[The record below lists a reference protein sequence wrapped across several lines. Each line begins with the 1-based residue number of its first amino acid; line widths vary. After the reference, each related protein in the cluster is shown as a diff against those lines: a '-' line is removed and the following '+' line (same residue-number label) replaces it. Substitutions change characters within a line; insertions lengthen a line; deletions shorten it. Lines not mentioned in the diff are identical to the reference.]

1 DFSSGM
7 PNCAVADLEIY
18 YGTNTLRAATYGRST
33 WESDLYSSVAA
44 GPVASFTAD
53 NVNICVGQ
61 SVQFTSTSTGNP
73 TSYSWAFSGG
83 TPATSTDQN
92 PSVVYNTAGTYNV
105 SLTATNATGSNT
117 STQTAFITVT
127 GSSTNTL
134 PVSEGFTGS
143 TFPPTAPATWSVV
156 NTDAGATTW
165 TNSTTVGVA
174 PTAGNSMFFDNYN
187 FDDSGNSDEVRLPKL
202 NFTGYSAA
210 QMTFHVAYAPFT
222 QNGTIFADGLQ
233 VLASS
238 DCGTTWDIVYDKSG
252 NTVATGNLPT
262 VAAVTTQF
270 TPTAAQWRQET
281 IDLTSYV
288 GQSNVIIA
296 FKNMAAYGNRL
307 FIDNINLTGTSAPT
321 APTASFTASPTG
333 SSCIGQ
339 SVQFTSTSTNNP
351 TSYSWSFP
359 SGTPATSTSAT
370 PAVTWSTA
378 GTYTVSLTA
387 TNANG
392 SNTTTQSFV
401 VNANPTVT
409 QGALSAVCATTS
421 PFALTG
427 GSPAGGTYSGTGVTS
442 GSFNPSVAGPGS
454 TTITYTYSQ
463 NGCAGTATTPI
474 TVNAAPSIVSTT
486 PASACG
492 SASLTLGASA
502 SAGTVSWYAAASG
515 GTALATGTSYTTGV
529 LSATTTFYAETS
541 SGGCNSTRVAVQAT
555 INPNPTVNAPSQQNF
570 CTGQT
575 STLIS
580 FTGSSSSSTYAW
592 TNNNTTIGLAASGT
606 GNIAAFTP
614 NVAGIST
621 ITVTPTLNG
630 CVGSPQSFQ
639 ITVNQSPTVTQSP
652 LNQICVYG
660 SPFTLSS
667 GSPAGGTYSGAG
679 VSAGSFNPA
688 TAGVGTFPIT
698 YSYAQNGCTGTAVAN
713 ITVSACASIEEQ
725 TEQTLLL
732 YPNPT
737 STILTVEGSDL
748 VRYTTLEL
756 YDATGRVVQE
766 WKVNKDKMSLDL
778 SKYAVGSYSLHFIG
792 VDNERIERVE
802 IIK

>member
-1 DFSSGM
+1 
-7 PNCAVADLEIY
+7 
-18 YGTNTLRAATYGRST
+18 
-33 WESDLYSSVAA
+33 
-44 GPVASFTAD
+44 
-53 NVNICVGQ
+53 
-61 SVQFTSTSTGNP
+61 
-73 TSYSWAFSGG
+73 
-83 TPATSTDQN
+83 
-92 PSVVYNTAGTYNV
+92 
-105 SLTATNATGSNT
+105 
-117 STQTAFITVT
+117 
-127 GSSTNTL
+127 
-134 PVSEGFTGS
+134 
-143 TFPPTAPATWSVV
+143 
-156 NTDAGATTW
+156 
-165 TNSTTVGVA
+165 
-174 PTAGNSMFFDNYN
+174 
-187 FDDSGNSDEVRLPKL
+187 
-202 NFTGYSAA
+202 
-210 QMTFHVAYAPFT
+210 
-222 QNGTIFADGLQ
+222 
-233 VLASS
+233 
-238 DCGTTWDIVYDKSG
+238 
-252 NTVATGNLPT
+252 
-262 VAAVTTQF
+262 
-270 TPTAAQWRQET
+270 
-281 IDLTSYV
+281 
-288 GQSNVIIA
+288 
-296 FKNMAAYGNRL
+296 
-307 FIDNINLTGTSAPT
+307 
-321 APTASFTASPTG
+321 
-333 SSCIGQ
+333 
-339 SVQFTSTSTNNP
+339 
-351 TSYSWSFP
+351 
-359 SGTPATSTSAT
+359 
-370 PAVTWSTA
+370 VTWSTA

-401 VNANPTVT
+401 VNTNPTVT
-409 QGALSAVCATTS
+409 QGALAAVCTTS
-421 PFALTG
+421 SPVTLSG

-463 NGCAGTATTPI
+463 NGCSGTATTPI

-529 LSATTTFYAETS
+529 LSATTTYYAETS
-541 SGGCNSTRVAVQAT
+541 NGGCNSTRVAVQAT
-555 INPNPTVNAPSQQNF
+555 INPIPTVNAPSTQNF
-570 CTGQT
+570 CTGQ
-575 STLIS
+575 SSGLIS
-580 FTGSSSSSTYAW
+580 FTGSSTSSSYAW
-592 TNNNTTIGLAASGT
+592 ANNNTTIGLAASGS
-606 GNIAAFTP
+606 GNIAPFTP

-630 CVGSPQSFQ
+630 CVGSAQSFQ
-639 ITVNQSPTVTQSP
+639 IAVNQTPTVAQSP

-660 SPFTLSS
+660 SSFTLSS
-667 GSPAGGTYSGAG
+667 GSPAGGTYSGSG

-698 YSYAQNGCTGTAVAN
+698 YSYAQNACTGTAVAN